1 MIFLKISN
9 ASELIAS
16 KLGRFVEK
24 LTPDSIDQSTIE
36 DIIINKM
43 IDSLKEE
50 GLKGEIS
57 SANDVKINDNGML
70 IGNKFKIRVTQK
82 F

>member
-16 KLGRFVEK
+16 KLGGFVEK
-24 LTPDSIDQSTIE
+24 LTPDSVDQSTIE

-57 SANDVKINDNGML
+57 SANNVTINDNGML

>member
-57 SANDVKINDNGML
+57 SANDVTINDNGML